1 MKKIN
6 QRREEKVKQKFSFLH
21 KKSLKTFAMI
31 CNVANTAFATQYL
44 EDIDTQYLEDIDF
57 ELDFELHF
65 ELIFELYLLSL
76 LWSVSFFFVDRHA
89 SILEGGWEGVNYHK
103 KFCPRRGKKQFEH
116 SKTHEKYLLTK
127 KAKRAQSPTSSL
139 AESKWTP

>member
-44 EDIDTQYLEDIDF
+44 EDIDTQYLEDLDF

-76 LWSVSFFFVDRHA
+76 L
-89 SILEGGWEGVNYHK
+89 
-103 KFCPRRGKKQFEH
+103 
-116 SKTHEKYLLTK
+116 
-127 KAKRAQSPTSSL
+127 
-139 AESKWTP
+139 